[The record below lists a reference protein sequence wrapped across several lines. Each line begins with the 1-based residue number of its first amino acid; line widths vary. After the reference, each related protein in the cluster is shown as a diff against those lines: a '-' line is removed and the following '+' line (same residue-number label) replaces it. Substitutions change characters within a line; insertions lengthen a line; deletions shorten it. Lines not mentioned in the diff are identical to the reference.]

1 MQRDFAR
8 MLRLVPRSR
17 KGQGRKNE
25 SGLILLSH
33 AIAPSHDDVRGPSPD
48 DGRTTMHDHARRGL
62 RHSRRH
68 RRATGDIPPPIRD
81 DGSKPIRDD
90 FHATSA
96 RRAIHDARPNRR
108 NDHSDPHKLPPARRR
123 TAQSERH
130 RREMFEVSLLIPP
143 SKRAMLGGEIPHV
156 INTMHSQCQFHRRR
170 KPRNFRNLRLD
181 ELRFTNS
188 PQQNFQTAGIALRWS
203 LRLTKV

>member
-1 MQRDFAR
+1 MPTTISSRDYFAQPKKLRETRGGNMQRDLAR

-25 SGLILLSH
+25 SGLILVSH
-33 AIAPSHDDVRGPSPD
+33 AIAPSHDDV
-48 DGRTTMHDHARRGL
+48 RTTMHDHARRGL

-81 DGSKPIRDD
+81 DGSKPIRDG

-96 RRAIHDARPNRR
+96 RRAIYDARPNRR

-143 SKRAMLGGEIPHV
+143 SKRAMLG
-156 INTMHSQCQFHRRR
+156 NTSRDQYDAFAMPVSPAQKASKFQEPSPRR
-170 KPRNFRNLRLD
+170 
-181 ELRFTNS
+181 
-188 PQQNFQTAGIALRWS
+188 A
-203 LRLTKV
+203 